1 MHRAKKP
8 IEANNY
14 SPLEIEQWSSLM
26 VGALAGPIDSIDDNE
41 ERLGQSGSEGW
52 LEAVDAPQD

>member
-1 MHRAKKP
+1 MHCAKKP

-14 SPLEIEQWSSLM
+14 SPLEIEQWSSQM

-52 LEAVDAPQD
+52 LEAVHAPQD